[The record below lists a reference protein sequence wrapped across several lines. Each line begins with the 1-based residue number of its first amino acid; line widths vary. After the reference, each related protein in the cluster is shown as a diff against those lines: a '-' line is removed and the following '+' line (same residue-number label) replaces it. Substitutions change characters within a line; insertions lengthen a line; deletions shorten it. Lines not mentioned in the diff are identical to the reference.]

1 MDFGAHYLEKTAE
14 SAIFGKFLL
23 NHHAG
28 WGANTSAS
36 TYLWVNEREKRMGNH
51 MDKVMDGLYVGGFLG
66 QYKGQRTKFHTTKN
80 SLKSLNHFDLQEPRR
95 ERNWRR
101 TRSLT
106 YYLFTIWLNL
116 SSQMYALFT
125 VVLTDHNFVIIITI
139 IVPVYISGFHVQ
151 MHQDS
156 RQLQLRLVSVCVC
169 YL

>member
-1 MDFGAHYLEKTAE
+1 MAARWFSPHGLWCALFRENSWVSYFWKT
-14 SAIFGKFLL
+14 LL

-106 YYLFTIWLNL
+106 YCLFTTRLNL

-139 IVPVYISGFHVQ
+139 IACIHFRISCTNA
-151 MHQDS
+151 S
-156 RQLQLRLVSVCVC
+156 R
-169 YL
+169 